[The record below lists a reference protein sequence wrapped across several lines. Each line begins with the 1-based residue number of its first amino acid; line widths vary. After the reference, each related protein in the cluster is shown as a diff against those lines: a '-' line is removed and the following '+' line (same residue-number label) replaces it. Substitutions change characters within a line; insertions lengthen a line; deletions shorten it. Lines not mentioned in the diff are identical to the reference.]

1 MPTVKPSY
9 NAGHKPVLDALFA
22 GWPGVTAGKIF
33 GYPAYYVNKKLFAC
47 LYGEG
52 IGIKVPSELAEALL
66 REKNIVPFQP
76 LGKARMKEWVPDQPQ
91 AIGRLLQDTDCSG
104 HRFRSSALR
113 ARLSTWKCREYV
125 LTP

>member
-9 NAGHKPVLDALFA
+9 NAGHKPVLDELFA
-22 GWPGVTAGKIF
+22 GWPGVTAGKMF

-66 REKNIVPFQP
+66 RKKNIVPFQP
-76 LGKARMKEWVPDQPQ
+76 LGKARMKEWVQINRKRSADY
-91 AIGRLLQDTDCSG
+91 RKDTEL
-104 HRFRSSALR
+104 FRASVSFVGT
-113 ARLSTWKCREYV
+113 SCKD
-125 LTP
+125 

>member
-9 NAGHKPVLDALFA
+9 NAGHKPVLDELFA

-66 REKNIVPFQP
+66 REKEHRP
-76 LGKARMKEWVPDQPQ
+76 L
-91 AIGRLLQDTDCSG
+91 
-104 HRFRSSALR
+104 SA
-113 ARLSTWKCREYV
+113 AG
-125 LTP
+125 